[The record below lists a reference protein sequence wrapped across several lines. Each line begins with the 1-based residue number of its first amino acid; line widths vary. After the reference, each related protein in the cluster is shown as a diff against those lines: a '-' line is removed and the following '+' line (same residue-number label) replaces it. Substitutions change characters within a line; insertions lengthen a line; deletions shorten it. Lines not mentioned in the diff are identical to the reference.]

1 MKPIDFGK
9 AALAGLVILILNLLA
24 TTAVIFAWSMLVE
37 PGKSHDYY
45 NALAPRIG
53 ATTGPMGGVILMFA
67 AAYLL
72 GKRRPERNAFAFA
85 VATWFAYA
93 VLDLLSGLPMV
104 PLADLLTLR
113 FAFSLVAALLAA
125 LMGARFASPPESD
138 PGDEAKAG

>member
-9 AALAGLVILILNLLA
+9 AALAGLVVLILNLLA

-37 PGKSHDYY
+37 PGKGQDYY

-53 ATTGPMGGVILMFA
+53 AISGPTGGVILLFA

-72 GKRRPERNAFAFA
+72 GKRRPERSAIAFA

-93 VLDLLSGLPMV
+93 ILDLLAGLPMV

-125 LMGARFASPPESD
+125 LMGARFASPQKDD
-138 PGDEAKAG
+138 PGEGAAG